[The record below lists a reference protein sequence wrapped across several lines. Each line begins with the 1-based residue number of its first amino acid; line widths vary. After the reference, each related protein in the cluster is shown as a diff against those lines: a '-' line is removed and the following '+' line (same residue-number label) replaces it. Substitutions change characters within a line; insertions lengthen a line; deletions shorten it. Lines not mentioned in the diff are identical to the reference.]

1 MRYVNSN
8 SLQPAVYYMY
18 HEFKGIILG
27 SHNSLVTRVGGFLLV
42 VALKTYLMIL
52 IWRQDK
58 ADGIH
63 YYAV

>member
-52 IWRQDK
+52 I
-58 ADGIH
+58 
-63 YYAV
+63 